1 MKKFAFIAASTLLLA
16 SCSEENAPVNPA
28 ENQAIT
34 LSISEP
40 VVLSRTV
47 TSETGNVLKTT
58 FVAGDQIGVSATGGA
73 SATNAKFTVSAD
85 GTSLTTE
92 TPINFQFNTEA
103 VLTAYTPYA
112 AGESPNVTF
121 TINPDQTVAND
132 FNASNFMTSKA
143 TVSKANPTASLT
155 FSPRM
160 TLVYVEMAGALG
172 VNATN
177 LKLRGIKPSLTWTA
191 SNDAVAA
198 EGDATDVTMHKAAD
212 KSVFMAFIPAQT
224 TTAGEQLFAI
234 TIGSDS
240 YSYKPTGAIEF
251 NEGTV
256 KRFKLTVNAD
266 QTVNIESSVA
276 GVTDWT
282 DTSATENENGELT
295 RNYLELI
302 SVANGT
308 FTGKTLNTA
317 TGLQGAKAG
326 WNSIIAAAA
335 GSSSVSI
342 SDDEAIISTA
352 AGSWYQRALC
362 FRTPDN
368 ININTAH
375 KYQLKFDVRGGSNIQ
390 VRVMRGQ
397 TAGILTENI
406 DFSVA
411 GQFSGKTEATTD
423 IYTTKKIEVD
433 LSLAKNKDGGTVEPD
448 FSTGISVL
456 FFAATN
462 TEQTQ
467 THYIKNVSLIEVE

>member
-47 TSETGNVLKTT
+47 TSETDNVLKTT
-58 FVAGDQIGVSATGGA
+58 FVANDQIGVSATGGA
-73 SATNAKFTVSAD
+73 SATNAKFTVSSD
-85 GTSLTTE
+85 GTSLTTD

-121 TINPDQTVAND
+121 TIKPDQTVADD

-198 EGDATDVTMHKAAD
+198 DGDATDVTMHKVAD

-251 NEGTV
+251 KEGTV

-266 QTVNIESSVA
+266 QTVNIESSVVN
-276 GVTDWT
+276 GTDWT
-282 DTSATENENGELT
+282 NDGNATENESGELT

-302 SVANGT
+302 SVADGT
-308 FTGKTLNTA
+308 FTGKTLNPI
-317 TGLQGAKAG
+317 TGLSGAQEG
-326 WNSIIAAAA
+326 WNALIA
-335 GSSSVSI
+335 GTDNSSTI
-342 SDDEAIISTA
+342 TIENDEAVITTN
-352 AGSWYQRALC
+352 GGNWYQRGLY
-362 FRTPDN
+362 FRSPNGVGTQ
-368 ININTAH
+368 H
-375 KYQLKFDVRGGSNIQ
+375 KYQLKFDVKGGTDIQ
-390 VRVMRGQ
+390 VAVMRGQ
-397 TAGILTENI
+397 ETGTFTSNAY
-406 DFSVA
+406 FAVA
-411 GQFSGKTEATTD
+411 GNTAAKVEKTEAD
-423 IYTTKKIEVD
+423 YTTKTLEVD
-433 LSLAKNKDGGTVEPD
+433 LSKISTGNVD
-448 FSTGISVL
+448 FSTGIGVI
-456 FFAATN
+456 FYAKDN
-462 TEQTQ
+462 TEQ
-467 THYIKNVSLIEVE
+467 THYIKNVSLIEIE

>member
-58 FVAGDQIGVSATGGA
+58 FVAGDKIGVSATGGA

-103 VLTAYTPYA
+103 VLTAYTPYVEGTSA
-112 AGESPNVTF
+112 NVTF
-121 TINPDQTVAND
+121 RIKPDQTVAND

-198 EGDATDVTMHKAAD
+198 EGGATDVTMHKAAD

-251 NEGTV
+251 KEGTV

-302 SVANGT
+302 SVTNGT
-308 FTGKTLNTA
+308 FTGKTLNEA
-317 TGLQGAKAG
+317 SGLQGAKEG
-326 WNSIIAAAA
+326 WNAIIANNSATITIEDDAAVIA
-335 GSSSVSI
+335 TKG
-342 SDDEAIISTA
+342 DE
-352 AGSWYQRALC
+352 WYRRALC
-362 FRTPDN
+362 FRSPNGVGTQ
-368 ININTAH
+368 H
-375 KYQLKFDVRGGSNIQ
+375 RYQLKFDVKGGTDIQ
-390 VRVMRGQ
+390 VAVMRGQ
-397 TAGILTENI
+397 ETGTFTSNA
-406 DFSVA
+406 FFAVA
-411 GQFSGKTEATTD
+411 GNTAAKVEKTVAD
-423 IYTTKKIEVD
+423 YTTKTLEVD
-433 LSLAKNKDGGTVEPD
+433 LSKVSTGDVD
-448 FSTGISVL
+448 FSTGIGVI
-456 FFAATN
+456 FYAKDNAA
-462 TEQTQ
+462 Q
-467 THYIKNVSLIEVE
+467 THYIKNVSLIEIE

>member
-1 MKKFAFIAASTLLLA
+1 MKKFAFIALSALVLA

-40 VVLSRTV
+40 VVLSRTA
-47 TSETGNVLKTT
+47 TSETDGTLKTT

-85 GTSLTTE
+85 GTTLATE
-92 TPINFQFNTEA
+92 TPITFQYNTDA
-103 VLTAYTPYA
+103 ALTAYTPYVEGTSA
-112 AGESPNVTF
+112 NVTF
-121 TINPDQTVAND
+121 SIKPDQTAADD
-132 FNASNFMTSKA
+132 FNASNFMTSKT

-155 FSPRM
+155 FNPRM

-172 VNATN
+172 ANATN

-191 SNDAVAA
+191 NNDAVVA

-234 TIGSDS
+234 AIGSDS
-240 YSYKPTGAIEF
+240 YSYKPTGEIAF
-251 NEGTV
+251 KEGTV

-302 SVANGT
+302 SVADGT
-308 FTGKTLNTA
+308 FTGKTLNSI
-317 TGLQGAKAG
+317 TGMQGAKDG
-326 WNSIIAAAA
+326 WNAIIAGTDNSSTITIEDNAAVIA
-335 GSSSVSI
+335 TNG
-342 SDDEAIISTA
+342 
-352 AGSWYQRALC
+352 GSWYQRALY
-362 FRTPDN
+362 FRSPNGIGTQ
-368 ININTAH
+368 H
-375 KYQLKFDVRGGSNIQ
+375 KYQLKFDVKGGTDIQ
-390 VRVMRGQ
+390 VAVMRGQ
-397 TAGILTENI
+397 ETGTFTSNAFFE
-406 DFSVA
+406 VA
-411 GQFSGKTEATTD
+411 GVLEKKVEKTEAD
-423 IYTTKKIEVD
+423 YTTKTLEVD
-433 LSLAKNKDGGTVEPD
+433 LSKISTGNVD
-448 FSTGISVL
+448 FSTGIGVI
-456 FFAATN
+456 FNAKEN
-462 TEQTQ
+462 TAGQ
-467 THYIKNVSLIEVE
+467 THYIKNVSLIEIE

>member
-58 FVAGDQIGVSATGGA
+58 FVAGDKIGVSATGGA

-92 TPINFQFNTEA
+92 TPINFQFNTDA
-103 VLTAYTPYA
+103 ALTAYTPYA

-121 TINPDQTVAND
+121 TIKPDQTVAND

-191 SNDAVAA
+191 STDAVVAD
-198 EGDATDVTMHKAAD
+198 GDATDVTMHKAAD

-240 YSYKPTGAIEF
+240 YSYKPNGAIEF
-251 NEGTV
+251 KEGTV

-302 SVANGT
+302 SVADGT
-308 FTGKTLNTA
+308 FTGKTLNPI
-317 TGLQGAKAG
+317 TGLSGAKEG
-326 WNSIIAAAA
+326 WNALIA
-335 GSSSVSI
+335 GTDNSSTITIENDESVI
-342 SDDEAIISTA
+342 TTK
-352 AGSWYQRALC
+352 GGLWYQRGLY
-362 FRTPDN
+362 FRSPNGIGTQ
-368 ININTAH
+368 H
-375 KYQLKFDVRGGSNIQ
+375 KYQLKFEVKGGTDIQ
-390 VRVMRGQ
+390 VAVMRGQ
-397 TAGILTENI
+397 ETGTFTSNAY
-406 DFSVA
+406 FAVA
-411 GQFSGKTEATTD
+411 GNTAAKAEKTEAD
-423 IYTTKKIEVD
+423 YTTKTLEVD
-433 LSLAKNKDGGTVEPD
+433 LSKISTGNVD
-448 FSTGISVL
+448 FSTGIGVI
-456 FFAATN
+456 FYAKDN
-462 TEQTQ
+462 TEQ

>member
-1 MKKFAFIAASTLLLA
+1 MKKFAFIAVSTLLLA

-47 TSETGNVLKTT
+47 TSETDGVLKTT

-92 TPINFQFNTEA
+92 TPITFQFNTDA
-103 VLTAYTPYA
+103 ALTAYTPYA
-112 AGESPNVTF
+112 ASESPNVTF
-121 TINPDQTVAND
+121 TIKPDQTVAND

-198 EGDATDVTMHKAAD
+198 DGDATDVTMHKAAD

-251 NEGTV
+251 KEGTV

-266 QTVNIESSVA
+266 QTVNIESSVVN
-276 GVTDWT
+276 GTDWT
-282 DTSATENENGELT
+282 NDGNATENESGELT

-302 SVANGT
+302 SVADGT
-308 FTGKTLNTA
+308 FTGKTLNPI
-317 TGLQGAKAG
+317 TGLSGAQEG
-326 WNSIIAAAA
+326 WNALIA
-335 GSSSVSI
+335 GTDNSSTI
-342 SDDEAIISTA
+342 TIENDEAAITTN
-352 AGSWYQRALC
+352 GGNWYQRGLY
-362 FRTPDN
+362 FRSPNGVGTQ
-368 ININTAH
+368 H
-375 KYQLKFDVRGGSNIQ
+375 RYQLKFDVKGGTDIQ
-390 VRVMRGQ
+390 VAVMRGQ
-397 TAGILTENI
+397 ETGTFTSNA
-406 DFSVA
+406 FFAVA
-411 GQFSGKTEATTD
+411 GNTAAKVEKTVAD
-423 IYTTKKIEVD
+423 YTTKTLEVD
-433 LSLAKNKDGGTVEPD
+433 LSKVSTGDVD
-448 FSTGISVL
+448 FSTGIGVI
-456 FFAATN
+456 FYAKDNAA
-462 TEQTQ
+462 Q
-467 THYIKNVSLIEVE
+467 THYIKNVSLIEIE

>member
-58 FVAGDQIGVSATGGA
+58 FVAGDKIGVSATGGA

-121 TINPDQTVAND
+121 TIKPDQTVADD

-198 EGDATDVTMHKAAD
+198 DGDATDVTMHKAAD

-251 NEGTV
+251 KEGTV

-266 QTVNIESSVA
+266 QTVNIESSVVN
-276 GVTDWT
+276 GTDWT
-282 DTSATENENGELT
+282 NDGNATENESGELT

-308 FTGKTLNTA
+308 FTDKTLNEA
-317 TGLQGAKAG
+317 TGLQGAKEG
-326 WNSIIAAAA
+326 WN
-335 GSSSVSI
+335 
-342 SDDEAIISTA
+342 AI
-352 AGSWYQRALC
+352 C
-362 FRTPDN
+362 
-368 ININTAH
+368 
-375 KYQLKFDVRGGSNIQ
+375 
-390 VRVMRGQ
+390 
-397 TAGILTENI
+397 
-406 DFSVA
+406 
-411 GQFSGKTEATTD
+411 
-423 IYTTKKIEVD
+423 
-433 LSLAKNKDGGTVEPD
+433 
-448 FSTGISVL
+448 
-456 FFAATN
+456 
-462 TEQTQ
+462 
-467 THYIKNVSLIEVE
+467 

>member
-47 TSETGNVLKTT
+47 TSETDNVLKTT
-58 FVAGDQIGVSATGGA
+58 FVANDQIGVSATGGA
-73 SATNAKFTVSAD
+73 SATNAKFTVSSD
-85 GTSLTTE
+85 GTSLTTD

-121 TINPDQTVAND
+121 TIKPDQTVAND

-198 EGDATDVTMHKAAD
+198 DGDATDVTMHKVAD

-251 NEGTV
+251 KEGTV
-256 KRFKLTVNAD
+256 KRFKLTVHAD
-266 QTVNIESSVA
+266 QTVNIESTVVN
-276 GVTDWT
+276 GTDWT
-282 DTSATENENGELT
+282 NDGDATENVGGELT

-308 FTGKTLNTA
+308 FTGKTLHAA
-317 TGLQGAKAG
+317 TGMQGAKEG
-326 WNSIIAAAA
+326 WNALIAGTGNSSTITIEDDAAVIA
-335 GSSSVSI
+335 TNG
-342 SDDEAIISTA
+342 
-352 AGSWYQRALC
+352 GSWYQRGLY
-362 FRTPDN
+362 FRSPNGIGTQ
-368 ININTAH
+368 H
-375 KYQLKFDVRGGSNIQ
+375 KYQLKFDVKGGTDIQ
-390 VRVMRGQ
+390 IAVMRGQ
-397 TAGILTENI
+397 ETGTFTSNAY
-406 DFSVA
+406 FAVA
-411 GQFSGKTEATTD
+411 GNTAAKVEKTEAD
-423 IYTTKKIEVD
+423 YTTKTLEVD
-433 LSLAKNKDGGTVEPD
+433 LSKISTGNVD
-448 FSTGISVL
+448 FSTGIGVI
-456 FFAATN
+456 FYAKDN
-462 TEQTQ
+462 TEQ
-467 THYIKNVSLIEVE
+467 THYIKNVSLIEIE

>member
-1 MKKFAFIAASTLLLA
+1 MKKFAFIAVSTLLLA

-47 TSETGNVLKTT
+47 TSETDGVLKTT

-92 TPINFQFNTEA
+92 TPITFQFNTDA
-103 VLTAYTPYA
+103 ALTAYTPYVEGTSA
-112 AGESPNVTF
+112 NVTF
-121 TINPDQTVAND
+121 SIKPDQTVAND

-191 SNDAVAA
+191 STDAVVA
-198 EGDATDVTMHKAAD
+198 EGDATDVTMYKAAD

-240 YSYKPTGAIEF
+240 YTYKPTGAIEF
-251 NEGTV
+251 KEGTV

-302 SVANGT
+302 SVADGT
-308 FTGKTLNTA
+308 FTGKTLTAA
-317 TGLQGAKAG
+317 TGMQGAKEG
-326 WNSIIAAAA
+326 WNAIIANNSATITIEGDAAVIA
-335 GSSSVSI
+335 TNG
-342 SDDEAIISTA
+342 
-352 AGSWYQRALC
+352 GSWYQRGLY
-362 FRTPDN
+362 FRTPNN

-375 KYQLKFDVRGGSNIQ
+375 KYQLKFEVKGGTDIQ
-390 VRVMRGQ
+390 VAVMRGQ
-397 TAGILTENI
+397 ETGTFTSNAFFE
-406 DFSVA
+406 VA
-411 GQFSGKTEATTD
+411 GVLEKKVEKTEAE
-423 IYTTKKIEVD
+423 YTTKTLVVD
-433 LSLAKNKDGGTVEPD
+433 LSKISTGDVD
-448 FSTGISVL
+448 FSTGIGVI
-456 FFAATN
+456 FNAKEN
-462 TEQTQ
+462 TAGQ
-467 THYIKNVSLIEVE
+467 THYIKNVSLIEIE

>member
-1 MKKFAFIAASTLLLA
+1 MKKFAFIAVSTLLLA

-47 TSETGNVLKTT
+47 TSETDGVLKTT

-92 TPINFQFNTEA
+92 TPITFQFNTDA
-103 VLTAYTPYA
+103 ALTAYTPYA
-112 AGESPNVTF
+112 ASESPNVTF
-121 TINPDQTVAND
+121 TIKPDQTVAND

-191 SNDAVAA
+191 STDAVVA
-198 EGDATDVTMHKAAD
+198 EGGATDVTMHKAAD

-240 YSYKPTGAIEF
+240 YSYKPTGEIAF
-251 NEGTV
+251 KEGTV

-266 QTVNIESSVA
+266 QTVNIESSVVN
-276 GVTDWT
+276 GTDWT
-282 DTSATENENGELT
+282 NDGNATENESGELT

-302 SVANGT
+302 SVADGK
-308 FTGKTLNTA
+308 FTGKTLTPA
-317 TGLQGAKAG
+317 TGMQGAKEG
-326 WNSIIAAAA
+326 WNAIIANNSSTITIEGDAAVIA
-335 GSSSVSI
+335 TNG
-342 SDDEAIISTA
+342 
-352 AGSWYQRALC
+352 GSWYQRGLY
-362 FRTPDN
+362 FRTPNN

-375 KYQLKFDVRGGSNIQ
+375 KYQLKFEVKGGTDIQ
-390 VRVMRGQ
+390 VAVMRGQ
-397 TAGILTENI
+397 EKDIFTLNAY
-406 DFSVA
+406 FAVA
-411 GQFSGKTEATTD
+411 GNTAAKVEQTKAD
-423 IYTTKKIEVD
+423 YTTKTLEVD
-433 LSLAKNKDGGTVEPD
+433 FSQISAGNVD
-448 FSTGISVL
+448 FSTGIGVI
-456 FFAATN
+456 FFAKDN
-462 TEQTQ
+462 PEQT

>member
-40 VVLSRTV
+40 VVLSRTA
-47 TSETGNVLKTT
+47 TSETENVLKTT
-58 FVAGDQIGVSATGGA
+58 FVANDQIGVSATGGA

-85 GTSLTTE
+85 GTTLATE
-92 TPINFQFNTEA
+92 TPITFQFNTEA
-103 VLTAYTPYA
+103 VLTAYTPYVEGTSA
-112 AGESPNVTF
+112 NVTF
-121 TINPDQTVAND
+121 SIKPDQTAADD

-198 EGDATDVTMHKAAD
+198 DGDATDVTMHKAAD

-251 NEGTV
+251 KEGTV

-266 QTVNIESSVA
+266 QTVNIESTVVN
-276 GVTDWT
+276 GTDWT
-282 DTSATENENGELT
+282 NDGDATENVGGELT

-308 FTGKTLNTA
+308 FTGKTLTPA
-317 TGLQGAKAG
+317 TGMQGAKEG
-326 WNSIIAAAA
+326 WNAIIANNSSTITIEGDAAVIA
-335 GSSSVSI
+335 TNG
-342 SDDEAIISTA
+342 
-352 AGSWYQRALC
+352 GSWYQRGLY
-362 FRTPDN
+362 FRTPNN

-375 KYQLKFDVRGGSNIQ
+375 KYQLKFEVKGGTDIQ
-390 VRVMRGQ
+390 VAVMRGQ
-397 TAGILTENI
+397 EKDIFTSNAY
-406 DFSVA
+406 FAVA
-411 GQFSGKTEATTD
+411 GNTAAKVEKTEAD
-423 IYTTKKIEVD
+423 YTTKTLEVD
-433 LSLAKNKDGGTVEPD
+433 LSKISTGNVD
-448 FSTGISVL
+448 FSTGIGVI
-456 FFAATN
+456 FFAKEN
-462 TEQTQ
+462 TEQ

>member
-47 TSETGNVLKTT
+47 TSETGNVLRTT
-58 FVAGDQIGVSATGGA
+58 FIAGDKIGVSATGGA
-73 SATNAKFTVSAD
+73 SATNAQFTVSAD

-92 TPINFQFNTEA
+92 TPITFQFNTDA
-103 VLTAYTPYA
+103 TLTAYTPYVEGA
-112 AGESPNVTF
+112 SDNVTF
-121 TINPDQTVAND
+121 SINTNQTEAGN

-155 FSPRM
+155 FTPRM

-177 LKLRGIKPSLTWTA
+177 LKLRGIKPNLTWTA
-191 SNDAVAA
+191 NTDEGVAA
-198 EGDATDVTMHKAAD
+198 GAATDVTMHKATD

-240 YSYKPTGAIEF
+240 YTYKPTGEIAF

-266 QTVNIESSVA
+266 QTVNIESSVVN
-276 GVTDWT
+276 GTDWT
-282 DTSATENENGELT
+282 NDGNATENESGELT

-302 SVANGT
+302 SVADGK
-308 FTGKTLNTA
+308 FTGKTLTPI
-317 TGLQGAKAG
+317 TGLSGAQEG
-326 WNSIIAAAA
+326 WNALIA
-335 GSSSVSI
+335 GTGNSSTI
-342 SDDEAIISTA
+342 TIENDEAVITTN
-352 AGSWYQRALC
+352 GGNWYQRGLY
-362 FRTPDN
+362 FRSPNGIGTQ
-368 ININTAH
+368 H
-375 KYQLKFDVRGGSNIQ
+375 KYQLKFDVKGGTDIQ
-390 VRVMRGQ
+390 VAVMRGQ
-397 TAGILTENI
+397 EGTFTSNAY
-406 DFSVA
+406 FAVA
-411 GQFSGKTEATTD
+411 GNTAAKVEKTEAD
-423 IYTTKKIEVD
+423 YTTKTLEVD
-433 LSLAKNKDGGTVEPD
+433 FSQISAGNVD
-448 FSTGISVL
+448 FSTGIGVI
-456 FFAATN
+456 FFAKDLTA
-462 TEQTQ
+462 Q
-467 THYIKNVSLIEVE
+467 THYIKNVSLIEIE

>member
-47 TSETGNVLKTT
+47 TSETDGVLKTT

-92 TPINFQFNTEA
+92 TPITFQFNTDA
-103 VLTAYTPYA
+103 ALTAYTPYVEGTSA
-112 AGESPNVTF
+112 NVTF
-121 TINPDQTVAND
+121 SIKPDQTVAND

-191 SNDAVAA
+191 STDAVVA
-198 EGDATDVTMHKAAD
+198 EGGATDVTMHKAAD

-240 YSYKPTGAIEF
+240 YTYKPTGAIEF
-251 NEGTV
+251 KEGTV

-266 QTVNIESSVA
+266 QTVNIESSVVN
-276 GVTDWT
+276 GTDWT
-282 DTSATENENGELT
+282 NDGNATENESGELT

-302 SVANGT
+302 SVADGK
-308 FTGKTLNTA
+308 FTGKTLTPA
-317 TGLQGAKAG
+317 TGMQGAKEG
-326 WNSIIAAAA
+326 WNAIIANNSSTITIEGDAAVIA
-335 GSSSVSI
+335 TNG
-342 SDDEAIISTA
+342 
-352 AGSWYQRALC
+352 GSWYQRALY
-362 FRTPDN
+362 FRTPNN

-375 KYQLKFDVRGGSNIQ
+375 KYQLQFEVKGGTDIQ
-390 VRVMRGQ
+390 VAVMRGQ
-397 TAGILTENI
+397 EKDIFTSNAFFAVAGILEKK
-406 DFSVA
+406 VE
-411 GQFSGKTEATTD
+411 KTEAD
-423 IYTTKKIEVD
+423 YTTKTLVVD
-433 LSLAKNKDGGTVEPD
+433 FSQISQGDVD
-448 FSTGISVL
+448 FSTGIGVI
-456 FFAATN
+456 FNAKDNPAG
-462 TEQTQ
+462 Q
-467 THYIKNVSLIEVE
+467 THYIKNVSLIEIE

>member
-47 TSETGNVLKTT
+47 TSETDGVLKTT

-121 TINPDQTVAND
+121 TINPDQTVADD

-198 EGDATDVTMHKAAD
+198 DGDATDVTMHKAAD

-251 NEGTV
+251 KEGTV

-266 QTVNIESSVA
+266 QTVNIESSVVN
-276 GVTDWT
+276 GTDWT
-282 DTSATENENGELT
+282 NDGNATENESGELT

-302 SVANGT
+302 SVADGT
-308 FTGKTLNTA
+308 FTGKTLNPI
-317 TGLQGAKAG
+317 TGLSGAQEG
-326 WNSIIAAAA
+326 WNALIA
-335 GSSSVSI
+335 GTDNSSTI
-342 SDDEAIISTA
+342 TIENDEAVITTN
-352 AGSWYQRALC
+352 GGNWYQRGLY
-362 FRTPDN
+362 FRSPNGVGTQ
-368 ININTAH
+368 H
-375 KYQLKFDVRGGSNIQ
+375 RYQLKFDVKGGTDIQ
-390 VRVMRGQ
+390 VAVMRGQ
-397 TAGILTENI
+397 ETGTFTSNA
-406 DFSVA
+406 FFAVA
-411 GQFSGKTEATTD
+411 GNTAAKVEKTEAD
-423 IYTTKKIEVD
+423 YTTKTLEVD
-433 LSLAKNKDGGTVEPD
+433 LSKISTGDVD
-448 FSTGISVL
+448 FSTGIGVI
-456 FFAATN
+456 FNAKDN
-462 TEQTQ
+462 TAGQ
-467 THYIKNVSLIEVE
+467 THYIKNVSLIEIE

>member
-1 MKKFAFIAASTLLLA
+1 MKKFAFIAVSTLLLA

-47 TSETGNVLKTT
+47 TSETDGVLKTT

-92 TPINFQFNTEA
+92 TPITFQFNTDA
-103 VLTAYTPYA
+103 ALTAYTPYVEGTSA
-112 AGESPNVTF
+112 NVTF
-121 TINPDQTVAND
+121 SIKPDQTVAND

-198 EGDATDVTMHKAAD
+198 DGDATDVTMHKAAD

-251 NEGTV
+251 KEGTV

-266 QTVNIESSVA
+266 QTVNIESSVVN
-276 GVTDWT
+276 GTDWT
-282 DTSATENENGELT
+282 NDGNATENESGELT

-302 SVANGT
+302 SVADGT
-308 FTGKTLNTA
+308 FTGKTLNPI
-317 TGLQGAKAG
+317 TGLSGAQEG
-326 WNSIIAAAA
+326 WNALIA
-335 GSSSVSI
+335 GTDNSSTI
-342 SDDEAIISTA
+342 TIENDEAVITTN
-352 AGSWYQRALC
+352 GGNWYQRGLY
-362 FRTPDN
+362 FRSPNGVGTQ
-368 ININTAH
+368 H
-375 KYQLKFDVRGGSNIQ
+375 RYQLKFDVKGGTDIQ
-390 VRVMRGQ
+390 VAVMRGQ
-397 TAGILTENI
+397 ETGTFTSNA
-406 DFSVA
+406 FFAVA
-411 GQFSGKTEATTD
+411 GNTAAKVEKTVAD
-423 IYTTKKIEVD
+423 YTTKTLEVD
-433 LSLAKNKDGGTVEPD
+433 LSKVSTGDVD
-448 FSTGISVL
+448 FSTGIGVI
-456 FFAATN
+456 FYAKDNAA
-462 TEQTQ
+462 Q
-467 THYIKNVSLIEVE
+467 THYIKNVSLIEIE

>member
-47 TSETGNVLKTT
+47 TSETDNVLKTT
-58 FVAGDQIGVSATGGA
+58 FVANDQIGVSATGGA
-73 SATNAKFTVSAD
+73 SATNAKFTVSSD

-92 TPINFQFNTEA
+92 TPITFQFNTDA
-103 VLTAYTPYA
+103 ALTAYTPYA

-121 TINPDQTVAND
+121 TIKPDQTVADD

-198 EGDATDVTMHKAAD
+198 DGDATDVTMHKAAD

-240 YSYKPTGAIEF
+240 YSYKPTGEIAF
-251 NEGTV
+251 KEGTV

-266 QTVNIESSVA
+266 QTVNIESTVVN
-276 GVTDWT
+276 GTDWT
-282 DTSATENENGELT
+282 NDGNATVNAGGELT

-302 SVANGT
+302 SVADGT
-308 FTGKTLNTA
+308 FTGKTLNEA
-317 TGLQGAKAG
+317 TGMQGAKEG
-326 WNSIIAAAA
+326 WNSIIANNSSTITIEDDAAVITTN
-335 GSSSVSI
+335 G
-342 SDDEAIISTA
+342 
-352 AGSWYQRALC
+352 GSWYQRALY
-362 FRTPDN
+362 FRSPNGIGTQ
-368 ININTAH
+368 H
-375 KYQLKFDVRGGSNIQ
+375 KYQLKFDVKGGTDIQ
-390 VRVMRGQ
+390 VGVLRAQPHELGTTNVFF
-397 TAGILTENI
+397 A
-406 DFSVA
+406 VA
-411 GQFSGKTEATTD
+411 GNTAAKVEKTEAD
-423 IYTTKKIEVD
+423 YTTKTLEVD
-433 LSLAKNKDGGTVEPD
+433 FNQISQGNVD
-448 FSTGISVL
+448 FSTGIGVI
-456 FFAATN
+456 FYAKDN
-462 TEQTQ
+462 TEQ
-467 THYIKNVSLIEVE
+467 THYIKNVSLIEIE

>member
-47 TSETGNVLKTT
+47 TSETDNVLKTT

-85 GTSLTTE
+85 GTSLTTD

-121 TINPDQTVAND
+121 TINPDQTVADD

-198 EGDATDVTMHKAAD
+198 DGDATDVTMHKAAD

-251 NEGTV
+251 KEGTV

-308 FTGKTLNTA
+308 FTGKTLNQI
-317 TGLQGAKAG
+317 TGMSSAKEG
-326 WNSIIAAAA
+326 WNALIA
-335 GSSSVSI
+335 GTDNSSTITIENDESVI
-342 SDDEAIISTA
+342 TTKG
-352 AGSWYQRALC
+352 GSWYQRGLY
-362 FRTPDN
+362 FRSPNGIGTQ
-368 ININTAH
+368 H
-375 KYQLKFDVRGGSNIQ
+375 KYQLKFDVKGGTDIQ
-390 VRVMRGQ
+390 VAVMRGQ
-397 TAGILTENI
+397 ETGTFTSNAY
-406 DFSVA
+406 FAVA
-411 GQFSGKTEATTD
+411 GNTAAKVEKTEAD
-423 IYTTKKIEVD
+423 YTTKTLEVD
-433 LSLAKNKDGGTVEPD
+433 LSKISTGNVD
-448 FSTGISVL
+448 FSTGIGVI
-456 FFAATN
+456 FFAKDNA
-462 TEQTQ
+462 EQ

>member
-92 TPINFQFNTEA
+92 TPINFQFNTDA
-103 VLTAYTPYA
+103 ALTAYTPYVEGTSA
-112 AGESPNVTF
+112 NVTF
-121 TINPDQTVAND
+121 SIKPNQAEADD
-132 FNASNFMTSKA
+132 FNASNFMTSEA
-143 TVSKANPTASLT
+143 VTVSKAQPNASLK
-155 FSPRM
+155 FNPRM
-160 TLVYVEMAGALG
+160 TLVYVEMAGKLG

-251 NEGTV
+251 KEGTV

-308 FTGKTLNTA
+308 FTGKTLNQI
-317 TGLQGAKAG
+317 TGMSSAKEG
-326 WNSIIAAAA
+326 WNALIA
-335 GSSSVSI
+335 GTDNSSTITIENDESVI
-342 SDDEAIISTA
+342 TTKG
-352 AGSWYQRALC
+352 GSWYQRGLY
-362 FRTPDN
+362 FRSPNGIGTQ
-368 ININTAH
+368 H
-375 KYQLKFDVRGGSNIQ
+375 KYQLKFEVKGGTDIQ
-390 VRVMRGQ
+390 VAVMRGQ
-397 TAGILTENI
+397 ETGTFTSNAY
-406 DFSVA
+406 FAVA
-411 GQFSGKTEATTD
+411 GNTAAKVEKTEAD
-423 IYTTKKIEVD
+423 YTTKTLEVD
-433 LSLAKNKDGGTVEPD
+433 LSKISTGNVD
-448 FSTGISVL
+448 FSTGIGVI
-456 FFAATN
+456 FYAKDN
-462 TEQTQ
+462 TEQ

>member
-1 MKKFAFIAASTLLLA
+1 MKKFAFIAVSTLLLA

-47 TSETGNVLKTT
+47 TSETDGVLKTT

-92 TPINFQFNTEA
+92 TPITFQFNTDA
-103 VLTAYTPYA
+103 ALTAYTPYVEGTSA
-112 AGESPNVTF
+112 NVTF
-121 TINPDQTVAND
+121 SIKPDQTVAND

-198 EGDATDVTMHKAAD
+198 DGDATDVTMHKAAD

-240 YSYKPTGAIEF
+240 YAYKPTGAIEF
-251 NEGTV
+251 KEGTV

-317 TGLQGAKAG
+317 TGMQGAKEG
-326 WNSIIAAAA
+326 WNAIIAGTDNNSAITIEGDAAVIA
-335 GSSSVSI
+335 TNG
-342 SDDEAIISTA
+342 
-352 AGSWYQRALC
+352 GSWYQRALY
-362 FRTPDN
+362 FRTPNN

-375 KYQLKFDVRGGSNIQ
+375 KYQLQFDVKGGTDIQ
-390 VRVMRGQ
+390 VAVMRGQ
-397 TAGILTENI
+397 ETGTFTSNAY
-406 DFSVA
+406 FAVA
-411 GQFSGKTEATTD
+411 GNTAAKVEKTEAD
-423 IYTTKKIEVD
+423 YTTKTLEVD
-433 LSLAKNKDGGTVEPD
+433 LSKISTGDVD
-448 FSTGISVL
+448 FSTGIGVI
-456 FFAATN
+456 FNAKDN
-462 TEQTQ
+462 TAGQ
-467 THYIKNVSLIEVE
+467 THYIKNVSLIEIE

>member
-58 FVAGDQIGVSATGGA
+58 FVAGDKIGVSATGGA

-112 AGESPNVTF
+112 AGTSANITF
-121 TINPDQTVAND
+121 SINPDQTAKDD

-198 EGDATDVTMHKAAD
+198 DGDATDVTMHKVAD

-251 NEGTV
+251 KEGTV

-266 QTVNIESSVA
+266 QTVNIESSVVN
-276 GVTDWT
+276 GTDWT
-282 DTSATENENGELT
+282 NDGNATENESGELT

-302 SVANGT
+302 SVADGT
-308 FTGKTLNTA
+308 FTGKTLNPI
-317 TGLQGAKAG
+317 TGLSGAQEG
-326 WNSIIAAAA
+326 WNALIA
-335 GSSSVSI
+335 GTDNSSTI
-342 SDDEAIISTA
+342 TIENDEAVITTN
-352 AGSWYQRALC
+352 GGNWYQRGLY
-362 FRTPDN
+362 FRSPNGVGTQ
-368 ININTAH
+368 H
-375 KYQLKFDVRGGSNIQ
+375 KYQLKFDVKGGTDIQ
-390 VRVMRGQ
+390 VAVMRGQ
-397 TAGILTENI
+397 ETGTFTSNAY
-406 DFSVA
+406 FAVA
-411 GQFSGKTEATTD
+411 GNTAAKVEKTEAD
-423 IYTTKKIEVD
+423 YTTKTLEVD
-433 LSLAKNKDGGTVEPD
+433 LSKISTGNVD
-448 FSTGISVL
+448 FSTGIGVI
-456 FFAATN
+456 FYAKDN
-462 TEQTQ
+462 TEQ
-467 THYIKNVSLIEVE
+467 THYIKNVSLIEIE

>member
-58 FVAGDQIGVSATGGA
+58 FVAGDKIGVSATGGA
-73 SATNAKFTVSAD
+73 SATNAKFTVSSD
-85 GTSLTTE
+85 GTSLTTD

-121 TINPDQTVAND
+121 TINPDQTVADD

-198 EGDATDVTMHKAAD
+198 DGDATDVTMHKAAD

-251 NEGTV
+251 KEGTV

-308 FTGKTLNTA
+308 FTGKTLNQI
-317 TGLQGAKAG
+317 TGMSSAKEG
-326 WNSIIAAAA
+326 WNALIA
-335 GSSSVSI
+335 GTDNSSTITIENDESVI
-342 SDDEAIISTA
+342 TTKG
-352 AGSWYQRALC
+352 GSWYQRGLY
-362 FRTPDN
+362 FRSPNGIGTQ
-368 ININTAH
+368 H
-375 KYQLKFDVRGGSNIQ
+375 KYQLKFDVKGGTDIQ
-390 VRVMRGQ
+390 VAVMRGQ
-397 TAGILTENI
+397 ETGTFTSNAY
-406 DFSVA
+406 FAVA
-411 GQFSGKTEATTD
+411 GNTAAKVEKTEAD
-423 IYTTKKIEVD
+423 YTTKTLEVD
-433 LSLAKNKDGGTVEPD
+433 LSKISTGNVD
-448 FSTGISVL
+448 FSTGIGVI
-456 FFAATN
+456 FFAKDNA
-462 TEQTQ
+462 EQ
-467 THYIKNVSLIEVE
+467 THYIKNVSLIEIE

>member
-58 FVAGDQIGVSATGGA
+58 FVAGDKIGVSATGGA
-73 SATNAKFTVSAD
+73 SATNAKFTVSSD
-85 GTSLTTE
+85 GTSLTTD
-92 TPINFQFNTEA
+92 TPINLQFNTEA

-121 TINPDQTVAND
+121 TINPDQTVADD

-198 EGDATDVTMHKAAD
+198 DGDATDVTMHKAAD

-251 NEGTV
+251 KEGTV

-308 FTGKTLNTA
+308 FTGKTLNQI
-317 TGLQGAKAG
+317 TGMSSAKEG
-326 WNSIIAAAA
+326 WNALIA
-335 GSSSVSI
+335 GTDNSSTITIENDESVI
-342 SDDEAIISTA
+342 TTKG
-352 AGSWYQRALC
+352 GSWYQRGLY
-362 FRTPDN
+362 FRSPNGIGTQ
-368 ININTAH
+368 H
-375 KYQLKFDVRGGSNIQ
+375 KYQLKFEVKGGTDIQ
-390 VRVMRGQ
+390 VAVMRGQ
-397 TAGILTENI
+397 ETGTFTSNAY
-406 DFSVA
+406 FAVA
-411 GQFSGKTEATTD
+411 GNTAAKVEKTEAD
-423 IYTTKKIEVD
+423 YTTKTLEVD
-433 LSLAKNKDGGTVEPD
+433 LSKISTGNVD
-448 FSTGISVL
+448 FSTGIGVI
-456 FFAATN
+456 FFAKDNA
-462 TEQTQ
+462 EQ

>member
-112 AGESPNVTF
+112 AGTSANVAF
-121 TINPDQTVAND
+121 TIKPDQTVADD

-198 EGDATDVTMHKAAD
+198 DGDATDVTMHKAAD

-251 NEGTV
+251 KEGTV

-308 FTGKTLNTA
+308 FTGKTLNQI
-317 TGLQGAKAG
+317 TGMSSAKEG
-326 WNSIIAAAA
+326 WNALIA
-335 GSSSVSI
+335 GTDNSSTITIENDESVI
-342 SDDEAIISTA
+342 TTKG
-352 AGSWYQRALC
+352 GSWYQRGLY
-362 FRTPDN
+362 FRSPNGIGTQ
-368 ININTAH
+368 H
-375 KYQLKFDVRGGSNIQ
+375 KYQLKFDVKGGTDIQ
-390 VRVMRGQ
+390 VAVMRGQ
-397 TAGILTENI
+397 ETGTFTSNAY
-406 DFSVA
+406 FAVA
-411 GQFSGKTEATTD
+411 GNTAAKVEKTEAD
-423 IYTTKKIEVD
+423 YTTKTLEVD
-433 LSLAKNKDGGTVEPD
+433 LSKISTGNVD
-448 FSTGISVL
+448 FSTGIGVI
-456 FFAATN
+456 FFAKDNA
-462 TEQTQ
+462 EQ

>member
-112 AGESPNVTF
+112 AGTSANVAF
-121 TINPDQTVAND
+121 TIKPDQTVADD

-198 EGDATDVTMHKAAD
+198 DGDATDVTMHKAAD

-251 NEGTV
+251 KEGTV

-302 SVANGT
+302 SVADGT
-308 FTGKTLNTA
+308 FTGKTLNPI
-317 TGLQGAKAG
+317 TGLSGAQEG
-326 WNSIIAAAA
+326 WNALIA
-335 GSSSVSI
+335 GTDNSSTI
-342 SDDEAIISTA
+342 TIENDEAVITTN
-352 AGSWYQRALC
+352 GGNWYQRGLY
-362 FRTPDN
+362 FRSPNGVGTQ
-368 ININTAH
+368 H
-375 KYQLKFDVRGGSNIQ
+375 RYQLKFDVKGGTDIQ
-390 VRVMRGQ
+390 VAVMRGQ
-397 TAGILTENI
+397 ETGTFTSNA
-406 DFSVA
+406 FFAVA
-411 GQFSGKTEATTD
+411 GNTAAKVEKTVAD
-423 IYTTKKIEVD
+423 YTTKTLEVD
-433 LSLAKNKDGGTVEPD
+433 LSKVSTGDVD
-448 FSTGISVL
+448 FSTGIGVI
-456 FFAATN
+456 FYAKDNAA
-462 TEQTQ
+462 Q
-467 THYIKNVSLIEVE
+467 THYIKNVSLIEIE

>member
-1 MKKFAFIAASTLLLA
+1 MKKFAFIAVSTLLLA

-58 FVAGDQIGVSATGGA
+58 FVAGDKIGVSATGGA
-73 SATNAKFTVSAD
+73 SATNAKFTVSSD
-85 GTSLTTE
+85 GTSLTTD

-121 TINPDQTVAND
+121 TINPDQTVADD

-198 EGDATDVTMHKAAD
+198 DGDATDVTMHKAAD

-251 NEGTV
+251 KEGTV

-308 FTGKTLNTA
+308 FTGKTLNQI
-317 TGLQGAKAG
+317 TGMSSAKEG
-326 WNSIIAAAA
+326 WNALIA
-335 GSSSVSI
+335 GTDNSSTITIENDESVI
-342 SDDEAIISTA
+342 TTKG
-352 AGSWYQRALC
+352 GSWYQRGLY
-362 FRTPDN
+362 FRSPNGIGTQ
-368 ININTAH
+368 H
-375 KYQLKFDVRGGSNIQ
+375 KYQLKFDVKGGTDIQ
-390 VRVMRGQ
+390 VAVMRGQ
-397 TAGILTENI
+397 ETGTFTSNAY
-406 DFSVA
+406 FAVA
-411 GQFSGKTEATTD
+411 GNTAAKVEKTEAD
-423 IYTTKKIEVD
+423 YTTKTLEVD
-433 LSLAKNKDGGTVEPD
+433 LSKISTGNVD
-448 FSTGISVL
+448 FSTGIGVI
-456 FFAATN
+456 FYAKEN
-462 TEQTQ
+462 TAGQ

>member
-1 MKKFAFIAASTLLLA
+1 MKKFAFIAVSTLLLA

-47 TSETGNVLKTT
+47 TSETDGVLKTT

-92 TPINFQFNTEA
+92 TPITFQFNTDA
-103 VLTAYTPYA
+103 ALTAYTPYVEGTSA
-112 AGESPNVTF
+112 NVTF
-121 TINPDQTVAND
+121 SIKPDQTVADD

-191 SNDAVAA
+191 STDAVVA
-198 EGDATDVTMHKAAD
+198 EGGATDVTMHKAAD

-240 YSYKPTGAIEF
+240 YSYKPTGEIAF
-251 NEGTV
+251 KEGTV

-266 QTVNIESSVA
+266 QTVNIESSVVN
-276 GVTDWT
+276 GTDWT
-282 DTSATENENGELT
+282 NDGNATENESGELT

-302 SVANGT
+302 SVADGK
-308 FTGKTLNTA
+308 FTGKTLTPA
-317 TGLQGAKAG
+317 TGMQGAKEG
-326 WNSIIAAAA
+326 WNAIIANNSSTITIEGDAAVIA
-335 GSSSVSI
+335 TNG
-342 SDDEAIISTA
+342 
-352 AGSWYQRALC
+352 GSWYQRGLY
-362 FRTPDN
+362 FRTPNN

-375 KYQLKFDVRGGSNIQ
+375 KYQLQFDVKGGTDIQ
-390 VRVMRGQ
+390 VAVMRGQ
-397 TAGILTENI
+397 EKDIFTSNAY
-406 DFSVA
+406 FAVA
-411 GQFSGKTEATTD
+411 GATAAKVEKTEAD
-423 IYTTKKIEVD
+423 YTKKTLAVD
-433 LSLAKNKDGGTVEPD
+433 FSQISTGDVD
-448 FSTGISVL
+448 FSTGIGVI
-456 FFAATN
+456 FFAKDN
-462 TEQTQ
+462 PEQT

>member
-47 TSETGNVLKTT
+47 TSETDNVLKTT
-58 FVAGDQIGVSATGGA
+58 FVANDQIGVSATGGA
-73 SATNAKFTVSAD
+73 SATNAKFTVSSD
-85 GTSLTTE
+85 GTSLTTD

-121 TINPDQTVAND
+121 TIKPDQTVADD

-198 EGDATDVTMHKAAD
+198 DGDATDVTMHKAAD

-251 NEGTV
+251 KEGTV

-266 QTVNIESSVA
+266 QTVNIESTVVN
-276 GVTDWT
+276 GTDWT
-282 DTSATENENGELT
+282 NDGDATENESGELT

-302 SVANGT
+302 SKEDGI
-308 FTGKTLNTA
+308 FTDKTLNEA
-317 TGLQGAKAG
+317 SGLQGAKEG
-326 WNSIIAAAA
+326 WNAIIANNSATITIEDDAAVIA
-335 GSSSVSI
+335 TNG
-342 SDDEAIISTA
+342 
-352 AGSWYQRALC
+352 GSWYQRALY
-362 FRTPDN
+362 FRTPNN

-375 KYQLKFDVRGGSNIQ
+375 KYQLQFEVKGGTDIQ
-390 VRVMRGQ
+390 VAVMRGQ
-397 TAGILTENI
+397 EKDIFTSNAFFAVAGILEKK
-406 DFSVA
+406 VE
-411 GQFSGKTEATTD
+411 KTEAD
-423 IYTTKKIEVD
+423 YTTKTLVVD
-433 LSLAKNKDGGTVEPD
+433 FSQISQGNVD
-448 FSTGISVL
+448 FSTGIGVI
-456 FFAATN
+456 FNAKDN
-462 TEQTQ
+462 TAGQ
-467 THYIKNVSLIEVE
+467 THYIKNVSLIEIE

>member
-58 FVAGDQIGVSATGGA
+58 FVAGDKIGVSATGGA

-92 TPINFQFNTEA
+92 TPINFQFNTDA
-103 VLTAYTPYA
+103 ALTAYTPYA

-121 TINPDQTVAND
+121 TIKPDQTVAND

-191 SNDAVAA
+191 STDAVVAD
-198 EGDATDVTMHKAAD
+198 GDATDVTMHKAAD

-240 YSYKPTGAIEF
+240 YSYKPNGAIEF
-251 NEGTV
+251 KEGTV

-302 SVANGT
+302 SVADGT
-308 FTGKTLNTA
+308 FTGKTLNKITGMSSA
-317 TGLQGAKAG
+317 TEG
-326 WNSIIAAAA
+326 WNALIAGTDNNSTITIEDDAAVITTN
-335 GSSSVSI
+335 G
-342 SDDEAIISTA
+342 
-352 AGSWYQRALC
+352 GSWYQRGLY
-362 FRTPDN
+362 FRSPNGIGTQ
-368 ININTAH
+368 H
-375 KYQLKFDVRGGSNIQ
+375 KYQLKFDVKGGTDIQ
-390 VRVMRGQ
+390 VGVLRAQPHELGSTNVFF
-397 TAGILTENI
+397 A
-406 DFSVA
+406 VA
-411 GQFSGKTEATTD
+411 GNTAAKVEKTEAD
-423 IYTTKKIEVD
+423 YTTKTLEVD
-433 LSLAKNKDGGTVEPD
+433 LSKISTGNVD
-448 FSTGISVL
+448 FSTGIGVI
-456 FFAATN
+456 FHAKEN
-462 TEQTQ
+462 TAGQ
-467 THYIKNVSLIEVE
+467 THYIKNVSLIEIE

>member
-47 TSETGNVLKTT
+47 TSETDGVLKTT

-73 SATNAKFTVSAD
+73 SATNAKFTVSSD
-85 GTSLTTE
+85 GTSLTTD

-121 TINPDQTVAND
+121 TIKPDQTVADD

-198 EGDATDVTMHKAAD
+198 DGDATDVTMHKAAD

-251 NEGTV
+251 KEGTV

-266 QTVNIESSVA
+266 QTVNIESTVVN
-276 GVTDWT
+276 GTDWT
-282 DTSATENENGELT
+282 NDGDATENVGGELT

-317 TGLQGAKAG
+317 TGMQGAKEG
-326 WNSIIAAAA
+326 WNAIIAGTDNNSATTIEGDAAVIA
-335 GSSSVSI
+335 TNG
-342 SDDEAIISTA
+342 
-352 AGSWYQRALC
+352 GSWYQRALY
-362 FRTPDN
+362 FRTPNN

-375 KYQLKFDVRGGSNIQ
+375 KYQLQFDVKGGTDIQ
-390 VRVMRGQ
+390 VAVMRGQ
-397 TAGILTENI
+397 EKDIFTSNAY
-406 DFSVA
+406 FAVA
-411 GQFSGKTEATTD
+411 GNTAAKVEQTKAD
-423 IYTTKKIEVD
+423 YTTKTLEVD
-433 LSLAKNKDGGTVEPD
+433 FSQISAGNVD
-448 FSTGISVL
+448 FSTGIGVI
-456 FFAATN
+456 FFAKEN
-462 TEQTQ
+462 TADQ

>member
-92 TPINFQFNTEA
+92 TPITFQFNTDA
-103 VLTAYTPYA
+103 ALTAYTPYVE
-112 AGESPNVTF
+112 GTSPNVTF
-121 TINPDQTVAND
+121 TIKPDQTVAND

-198 EGDATDVTMHKAAD
+198 DGDATDVTMHKAAD

-251 NEGTV
+251 KEGTV

-266 QTVNIESSVA
+266 QTVNIESSVVN
-276 GVTDWT
+276 GTDWT
-282 DTSATENENGELT
+282 NDGNATENESGELT

-302 SVANGT
+302 SVADGT
-308 FTGKTLNTA
+308 FTGKTLNPI
-317 TGLQGAKAG
+317 TGLSGAQEG
-326 WNSIIAAAA
+326 WNALIA
-335 GSSSVSI
+335 GTDNSSTI
-342 SDDEAIISTA
+342 TIENDEAVITTN
-352 AGSWYQRALC
+352 GGNWYQRGLY
-362 FRTPDN
+362 FRSPNGVGTQ
-368 ININTAH
+368 H
-375 KYQLKFDVRGGSNIQ
+375 RYQLKFDVKGGTDIQ
-390 VRVMRGQ
+390 VAVMRGQ
-397 TAGILTENI
+397 ETGTFTSNA
-406 DFSVA
+406 FFAVA
-411 GQFSGKTEATTD
+411 GNTAAKVEKTVAD
-423 IYTTKKIEVD
+423 YTTKTLEVD
-433 LSLAKNKDGGTVEPD
+433 LSKVSTGDVD
-448 FSTGISVL
+448 FSTGIGVI
-456 FFAATN
+456 FNAKDN
-462 TEQTQ
+462 TAGQ
-467 THYIKNVSLIEVE
+467 THYIKNVSLIEIE

>member
-58 FVAGDQIGVSATGGA
+58 FVAGDKIGVSATGGA

-121 TINPDQTVAND
+121 TIKPDQTVADD

-198 EGDATDVTMHKAAD
+198 DGDATDVTMHKAAD

-251 NEGTV
+251 KEGTV

-266 QTVNIESSVA
+266 QTVNIESTVVN
-276 GVTDWT
+276 GTDWT
-282 DTSATENENGELT
+282 NDGDATENVGGELT

-308 FTGKTLNTA
+308 FTGKTLNQI
-317 TGLQGAKAG
+317 TGMSSAKEG
-326 WNSIIAAAA
+326 WNALIA
-335 GSSSVSI
+335 GTDNSSTITIENDESVI
-342 SDDEAIISTA
+342 TTKG
-352 AGSWYQRALC
+352 GSWYQRGLY
-362 FRTPDN
+362 FRSPNGIGTQ
-368 ININTAH
+368 H
-375 KYQLKFDVRGGSNIQ
+375 KYQLKFDVKGGTDIQ
-390 VRVMRGQ
+390 VAVMRGQ
-397 TAGILTENI
+397 ETGTFTSNAY
-406 DFSVA
+406 FAVA
-411 GQFSGKTEATTD
+411 GNTAAKVEKTEAD
-423 IYTTKKIEVD
+423 YTTKTLEVD
-433 LSLAKNKDGGTVEPD
+433 LSKISTGNVD
-448 FSTGISVL
+448 FSTGIGVI
-456 FFAATN
+456 FYAKDNAA
-462 TEQTQ
+462 Q

>member
-47 TSETGNVLKTT
+47 TSETDNVLKTT

-85 GTSLTTE
+85 GTSLTTD

-121 TINPDQTVAND
+121 TINPDQTVADD

-191 SNDAVAA
+191 STDAVVA
-198 EGDATDVTMHKAAD
+198 EGGATDVTMHKAAD

-240 YSYKPTGAIEF
+240 YSYKPTGEIAF
-251 NEGTV
+251 KEGTV

-266 QTVNIESSVA
+266 QTVNIESSVVN
-276 GVTDWT
+276 GTDWT
-282 DTSATENENGELT
+282 NDGNATENESGELT

-302 SVANGT
+302 SVADGT
-308 FTGKTLNTA
+308 FTGKTLNPI
-317 TGLQGAKAG
+317 TGLSGAQEG
-326 WNSIIAAAA
+326 WNALIAGTDNSSTITIENDAAVIA
-335 GSSSVSI
+335 TNG
-342 SDDEAIISTA
+342 
-352 AGSWYQRALC
+352 GSWYQRALY
-362 FRTPDN
+362 FRAPNN

-375 KYQLKFDVRGGSNIQ
+375 KFQLKFEVKGGTDIQ
-390 VRVMRGQ
+390 VAVMRGQ
-397 TAGILTENI
+397 ETGTFTSNAY
-406 DFSVA
+406 FAVA
-411 GQFSGKTEATTD
+411 GNTAAKVEKTEAD
-423 IYTTKKIEVD
+423 YTTKTLEVD
-433 LSLAKNKDGGTVEPD
+433 LSKISTGNVD
-448 FSTGISVL
+448 FSTGIGVI
-456 FFAATN
+456 FFAKDG
-462 TEQTQ
+462 TEQ
-467 THYIKNVSLIEVE
+467 THYIKNVSLIEIE

>member
-121 TINPDQTVAND
+121 TINPDQTVADD

-198 EGDATDVTMHKAAD
+198 DGDATDVTMHKAAD

-251 NEGTV
+251 KEGTV

-302 SVANGT
+302 SVADGK
-308 FTGKTLNTA
+308 FTGKTLTPA
-317 TGLQGAKAG
+317 TGMQGAKEG
-326 WNSIIAAAA
+326 WNAIIANNSSTITIEGDAAVITTN
-335 GSSSVSI
+335 G
-342 SDDEAIISTA
+342 
-352 AGSWYQRALC
+352 GNWYQRGLY
-362 FRTPDN
+362 FRSPNGVGTQ
-368 ININTAH
+368 H
-375 KYQLKFDVRGGSNIQ
+375 RYQLKFDVKGGTDIQ
-390 VRVMRGQ
+390 VAVMRGQ
-397 TAGILTENI
+397 ETGTFTSNAY
-406 DFSVA
+406 FAVA
-411 GQFSGKTEATTD
+411 GNTAAKVEKTEAD
-423 IYTTKKIEVD
+423 YTTKTLEVD
-433 LSLAKNKDGGTVEPD
+433 LSKVSTGDVD
-448 FSTGISVL
+448 FSTGIGVI
-456 FFAATN
+456 FYAKDNAA
-462 TEQTQ
+462 Q
-467 THYIKNVSLIEVE
+467 THYIKNVSLIEIE

>member
-103 VLTAYTPYA
+103 VLTAYTPYVEGTSA
-112 AGESPNVTF
+112 NVTF
-121 TINPDQTVAND
+121 SIKPDQTVAND

-191 SNDAVAA
+191 STDAVAA
-198 EGDATDVTMHKAAD
+198 DGDATDVTMHKAAD

-240 YSYKPTGAIEF
+240 YSYKPTGEIAF
-251 NEGTV
+251 KEGTV

-266 QTVNIESSVA
+266 QTVNIESSVVN
-276 GVTDWT
+276 GTDWT
-282 DTSATENENGELT
+282 NDGDATENVGGELT

-302 SVANGT
+302 SVADGK
-308 FTGKTLNTA
+308 FTGKTLNKITGMSSA
-317 TGLQGAKAG
+317 TEG
-326 WNSIIAAAA
+326 WNALIAGTDNNSTITIEDDAAVITTN
-335 GSSSVSI
+335 G
-342 SDDEAIISTA
+342 
-352 AGSWYQRALC
+352 GSWYQRGLY
-362 FRTPDN
+362 FRSPNGIGTQ
-368 ININTAH
+368 H
-375 KYQLKFDVRGGSNIQ
+375 KYQLKFDVKGGTDIQ
-390 VRVMRGQ
+390 VGVLRAQPHELGSTNVFF
-397 TAGILTENI
+397 A
-406 DFSVA
+406 VA
-411 GQFSGKTEATTD
+411 GNTAAKVEKTEAD
-423 IYTTKKIEVD
+423 YTTKTLEVD
-433 LSLAKNKDGGTVEPD
+433 FSQISAGNVD
-448 FSTGISVL
+448 FSTGIGVI
-456 FFAATN
+456 FFAKDNA
-462 TEQTQ
+462 EQ